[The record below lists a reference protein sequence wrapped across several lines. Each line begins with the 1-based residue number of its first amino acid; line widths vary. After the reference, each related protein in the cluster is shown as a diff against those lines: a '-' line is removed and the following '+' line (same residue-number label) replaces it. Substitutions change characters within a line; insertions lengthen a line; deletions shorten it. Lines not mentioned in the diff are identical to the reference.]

1 MPWDP
6 AQYERF
12 VRERELPF
20 VDALALIGP
29 LRERARVIDLG
40 CGTGA
45 LTRKLADAHP
55 QALVLGIDT
64 SPQMLEEARRR
75 ERPGLRFVKGA
86 IEAVDQIG
94 PDLLGEAADDLPRA
108 ARQGSPDDSRGDPR
122 WDLIFSHAALHWVPD
137 HERLIPRLFARVAP
151 GGRLVVQLPSNH
163 LAVPQR
169 TLAAVADEALFR
181 AAATAPVA
189 ERSVL
194 PALAYA
200 ELLWRAGGQDLVAY
214 EKVYPHVLPD
224 ADAVVEWM
232 KGTAMVPY
240 LERLPPALRE
250 PFTARYR
257 ERLREAMPE
266 APLFFGF
273 KRTLFAATRAA

>member
-20 VDALALIGP
+20 VDALALVGP
-29 LRERARVIDLG
+29 LRERARIIDLG

-45 LTRKLADAHP
+45 LTRKLADAYPLTH
-55 QALVLGIDT
+55 VLGIDT
-64 SPQMLEEARRR
+64 SPQMLEEAHRR

-94 PDLLGEAADDLPRA
+94 QIGPDLIGLFGEGTD
-108 ARQGSPDDSRGDPR
+108 DPR
-122 WDLIFSHAALHWVPD
+122 WDLIFSHAALHWVPG
-137 HERLIPRLFARVAP
+137 HERLVPRLCARLAP

-163 LAVPQR
+163 RAVPQR
-169 TLAAVADEALFR
+169 TLAAVADEAPFR

-189 ERSVL
+189 ERPVL
-194 PALAYA
+194 SALAYA
-200 ELLWRAGGQDLVAY
+200 ELLWRAGGQDIVAY
-214 EKVYPHVLPD
+214 EKIYPHVLPD
-224 ADAVVEWM
+224 ADAAVEWM

-250 PFTARYR
+250 PFAARFR
-257 ERLREAMPE
+257 ECLREAMPE